1 MSPTE
6 QAGPRRVVFVSR
18 NLAGESLR
26 SAEAVATLARVSV
39 LGISEDA
46 PDNGC
51 QNLFV
56 DLAQVADV
64 HDPAQLIAAA
74 RGLAARHGDL
84 DRIVTTTET
93 LLEPAARAC
102 EALGLQG
109 MRVDTVRR
117 VLDKSLLKSVFKEA
131 GISTARDC
139 VLTCDEDARR
149 FAAEVGL
156 PIVLKP
162 LGGSGGLAT
171 WCIRSIDELELAL
184 DLMLPSPENAV
195 LAEEYLQGQEISLDT
210 ITLASEPRFYSVC
223 YYRPSI
229 LAALEDPAV
238 QWSCIMPREI
248 GTEPY
253 RDFIEQGL
261 AAVRALS
268 VGNAITHMEGFTD
281 AAGRARFTDATLRP
295 AGARIGPMLAF
306 AYDMDPYLAWARA
319 AVDGR
324 FDGPWDR
331 SYAAGTIFLRGIG
344 QGQVQQVHGIDS
356 VKSQIG
362 DMLADGRLPRPG
374 APKSA
379 TYTGDGYITVRHP
392 ETRAVEDALQL
403 IAQTISI
410 TYSNPEPAAPAQDS
424 GGGHWRER
432 LRYFDKQLNRPAWDN
447 DSLERVTA
455 AAEKRP

>member
-1 MSPTE
+1 
-6 QAGPRRVVFVSR
+6 
-18 NLAGESLR
+18 
-26 SAEAVATLARVSV
+26 
-39 LGISEDA
+39 
-46 PDNGC
+46 
-51 QNLFV
+51 
-56 DLAQVADV
+56 
-64 HDPAQLIAAA
+64 
-74 RGLAARHGDL
+74 
-84 DRIVTTTET
+84 
-93 LLEPAARAC
+93 
-102 EALGLQG
+102 
-109 MRVDTVRR
+109 
-117 VLDKSLLKSVFKEA
+117 
-131 GISTARDC
+131 
-139 VLTCDEDARR
+139 
-149 FAAEVGL
+149 
-156 PIVLKP
+156 
-162 LGGSGGLAT
+162 
-171 WCIRSIDELELAL
+171 
-184 DLMLPSPENAV
+184 
-195 LAEEYLQGQEISLDT
+195 
-210 ITLASEPRFYSVC
+210 
-223 YYRPSI
+223 
-229 LAALEDPAV
+229 
-238 QWSCIMPREI
+238 
-248 GTEPY
+248 
-253 RDFIEQGL
+253 
-261 AAVRALS
+261 
-268 VGNAITHMEGFTD
+268 MEGFTD

-392 ETRAVEDALQL
+392 ETRAVQDALQL

-410 TYSNPEPAAPAQDS
+410 TYSNPEPAAPAAN
-424 GGGHWRER
+424 GGDRHWRER